1 MPPDAVRLRLVDDAG
16 VGDRTT
22 VSLLASLVARLTAL
36 RTVTGAEAVGSMM
49 AGVAQL
55 GREVARTAD
64 GARMR
69 DAIEKTVAAHGEAI
83 WTALS
88 LDQLADTLPTPILDH
103 LRNDIALLSADDLEE
118 ILDRPLPAA
127 SPGGN
132 AAEALERG
140 DGDQVFR
147 MFCDYLVG
155 MWALSFEVHRA
166 VELLVADSLTPTGT
180 VRPGATTTGDGG
192 LVLR

>member
-1 MPPDAVRLRLVDDAG
+1 MPPDPVRLRLVDDAG

-49 AGVAQL
+49 AGLAQL

-88 LDQLADTLPTPILDH
+88 LDH
-103 LRNDIALLSADDLEE
+103 LRNDIALLTADDLEE

-127 SPGGN
+127 SPGGG
-132 AAEALERG
+132 APEALEHG

-155 MWALSFEVHRA
+155 VWALSFEVHRA
-166 VELLVADSLTPTGT
+166 VEVLVADSLMPAGT
-180 VRPGATTTGDGG
+180 VRPGATATGDGG
-192 LVLR
+192 PVLR